1 MAHAVRP
8 AGAFPAVGRGDAFR
22 GRRERALGNGACLSA
37 EKPEDEAYPH
47 GGNATSTRR
56 TPGGEVAMRHKTYRL
71 LLAAGCCCFLPLSAA
86 GCESASDRVQ
96 INVQSLVGDARD
108 GSLLAEQ
115 IVAGRAGAVFARGH
129 AQELQDD
136 ADQVEKN
143 VYDQRLPGHE
153 AI

>member
-1 MAHAVRP
+1 
-8 AGAFPAVGRGDAFR
+8 
-22 GRRERALGNGACLSA
+22 
-37 EKPEDEAYPH
+37 
-47 GGNATSTRR
+47 
-56 TPGGEVAMRHKTYRL
+56 MRHKTYQL

-96 INVQSLVGDARD
+96 INVQSLVSDARD

-115 IVAGRAGAVFARGH
+115 VVAGRAGAVLARAH

-153 AI
+153 AIEQLADQISTALGNMAVRPDDPSVAEEARSSLDMLGEKASRMAS